1 MYPKLDMNQTA
12 IERKSWKMFL
22 TKLRMQ
28 WSYPK
33 LDTNCKA
40 IERKSVK
47 DNVPDKAEDVANVF
61 KGKMVPQ
68 PDKMD
73 LL

>member
-1 MYPKLDMNQTA
+1 MNY
-12 IERKSWKMFL
+12 E
-22 TKLRMQ
+22 
-28 WSYPK
+28 
-33 LDTNCKA
+33 A

-47 DNVPDKAEDVANVF
+47 DNVPDKTEDVADVF